1 MSFFVNIFPV
11 LYMPVSMFVLTELF
25 ACKVVVNML
34 AVEGQKAGRYY
45 LLYRKLQYIGVEC
58 D

>member
-1 MSFFVNIFPV
+1 
-11 LYMPVSMFVLTELF
+11 MPVSMFVLTELF